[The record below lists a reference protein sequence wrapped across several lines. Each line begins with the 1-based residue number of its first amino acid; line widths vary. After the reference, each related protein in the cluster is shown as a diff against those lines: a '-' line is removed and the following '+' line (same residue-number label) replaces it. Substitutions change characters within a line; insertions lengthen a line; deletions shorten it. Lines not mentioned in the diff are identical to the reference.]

1 MFLLIRMY
9 ITSMI
14 ILETKALKKSFKN
27 GLRQKEVLKGIDLCF
42 EKGTFS
48 SIIGPSGSGKTTLLY
63 ALSGLE
69 SFDGGKVMLFNHDL
83 STISNKALSLIRK
96 DQIGF
101 VFQFY
106 HLIPSLTVYENLLLR
121 QVNTTKKGFTI
132 DEALRAVGLEL
143 EKNKYPHML
152 SGGMQ
157 QKVSI
162 ARAILNMP
170 ELLFADEPTGNL
182 DYKSSL
188 EVMALLKDLNVTYGI
203 TIIMVTHNDQLLS
216 YTDRCIHLLDGQVI
230 IDDKK

>member
-1 MFLLIRMY
+1 
-9 ITSMI
+9 MI
-14 ILETKALKKSFKN
+14 ILEAKNLKKSYKN
-27 GLRQKEVLKGIDLCF
+27 GSRQKEVLKGINLSI

-69 SFDGGKVMLFNHDL
+69 SFDSGEVTLFNQDL
-83 STISNKALSLIRK
+83 STITNKSLSSIRK
-96 DQIGF
+96 DNIGF

-121 QVNTTKKGFTI
+121 QVVTTKEGFTI
-132 DEALRAVGLEL
+132 DEALKAVGLEM
-143 EKNKYPHML
+143 EKDKYPHML

-162 ARAILNMP
+162 ARAILNIP

-188 EVMALLKDLNVTYGI
+188 EVMALLKELNEVYGI

-216 YTDRCIHLLDGQVI
+216 YTNRCIHLLDGQVMV
-230 IDDKK
+230 DEKK

>member
-27 GLRQKEVLKGIDLCF
+27 GLRQKEVLKGIDLSF

-132 DEALRAVGLEL
+132 DEALRAVGLES

-188 EVMALLKDLNVTYGI
+188 EVMALLKNLNETYGI